1 MNILKLVN
9 DDEEVIFET
18 TISSEAFEQLSNEC
32 PIIRFNGQQFT
43 YIDVAA
49 DFMIYAVTREFTV
62 AFVDDD
68 ETVVKIFETTDRENV
83 L

>member
-18 TISSEAFEQLSNEC
+18 TISSAAFQQLSDEC

-43 YIDVAA
+43 YVDCSDTTVI
-49 DFMIYAVTREFTV
+49 FAVTREFTV
-62 AFVDDD
+62 AFVDENEDAI
-68 ETVVKIFETTDRENV
+68 TIFETADPENV